1 MLAVLIIPTGIGC
14 EIGGHAG
21 DANPVAKLI
30 GSVCDTL
37 ILHPNVV
44 NASDINEMPENALY
58 VEGSMLDR
66 FLRGEISLKRV
77 KYNKILLVVNSPIR
91 NQIINAASAA
101 KATIGADIQICVLDE
116 PLRMIATMDG
126 EKASGEVYGWQKLVK
141 QVNEYDFDA
150 LAISTV
156 IDCSAEI
163 VLEYFRNG
171 GVNPWGAVEAIAS
184 HFISDAI
191 NKPVAHAPLDSLD
204 NSEELRVFDDVVD
217 ARLAAEIVSVCYA
230 HCIFKGLHKAPQIA
244 DENEWNSIDVGD
256 VDVMISPYGCVGEP
270 HWACM
275 EAKIPII
282 VVKENKTVLNDPI
295 PDDFIVVDDYWA
307 AAGWISCMR
316 AGIAPESVRRP
327 LKPVEILNL
336 R

>member
-66 FLRGEISLKRV
+66 FLRGEISLKQV
-77 KYNKILLVVNSPIR
+77 KYNKILLVANPPIR
-91 NQIINAASAA
+91 NEVVNSVSAA
-101 KATIGADIQICVLDE
+101 RATIGADIQICVLDE
-116 PLRMIATMDG
+116 PLKMIATMDG

-150 LAISTV
+150 LAINTR
-156 IDCSAEI
+156 IECKPEI
-163 VLEYFRNG
+163 ALEYFNNG
-171 GVNPWGAVEAIAS
+171 GINPWGAVEAMAS

-191 NKPVAHAPLDSLD
+191 NKPVAHAPMDLDVAAEVRNFNEVTD
-204 NSEELRVFDDVVD
+204 PRI
-217 ARLAAEIVSVCYA
+217 AAEIISVCYV
-230 HCIFKGLHKAPQIA
+230 HCIFKGLHTAPQIA
-244 DENEWNSIDVGD
+244 AENEWNSIDVGD
-256 VDVMISPYGCVGEP
+256 VDVMISPYGCIGEP

-275 EAKIPII
+275 EAEIPII
-282 VVKENKTVLNDPI
+282 VVKENKTVLHDLNDG
-295 PDDFIVVDDYWA
+295 FIVVDDYWA